1 VELRPAAL
9 PDGHKKCTGCHAVKS
24 PAAYAANKQ
33 RPDGKQAE
41 CRACYRL
48 RYKFIPSLTSWHRAR
63 AKARARAARGGAY
76 VERAVDKG
84 GVRVR
89 A

>member
-1 VELRPAAL
+1 VPA
-9 PDGHKKCTGCHAVKS
+9 GHKRCTGCHAVKS
-24 PAAYAANKQ
+24 PAAYSANKQ
-33 RPDGKQAE
+33 RADGKQSE

-48 RYKFIPSLTSWHRAR
+48 RYKFVPTLTSWHRAR
-63 AKARARAARGGAY
+63 AKARKAAARGGAY